1 MVFHQLTFA
10 TKMSNRKSNYKRR
23 RQKCSATVI
32 INYLRCKYIITV
44 IYQNVH
50 YDLLWQIKNHGK
62 SHFFVICLYL
72 YILYVDYSF
81 RNYSSMVMRATS
93 PKCNTF
99 YIISPLL
106 QNDTI
111 YATRQYVMQLSFN
124 ENLKW

>member
-10 TKMSNRKSNYKRR
+10 TKMSNRKSNYKRM

-32 INYLRCKYIITV
+32 IYYLRRKYIITV
-44 IYQNVH
+44 IYQVFH
-50 YDLLWQIKNHGK
+50 YNLLWQIKNHGK
-62 SHFFVICLYL
+62 SHFCVICLYL

-81 RNYSSMVMRATS
+81 CNYSTMVINATS

-106 QNDTI
+106 RNDTI

-124 ENLKW
+124 ENLKC